1 MFGRKIRRNDGIIPG
16 GGTKKYAVRPIGAGR
31 RKTSFYFLYCGRSFY
46 LMMMSTSPLPLSGVR
61 YFALS
66 SGPHELEPIPLM

>member
-16 GGTKKYAVRPIGAGR
+16 GGTKNTPFVPSGPGGV
-31 RKTSFYFLYCGRSFY
+31 KTSFYFLYCGRSFY